1 MMLCAAKLSIVALPL
16 VVPSPAKVSQFQ
28 AQAVASDVAAAAM
41 HCVCTRAP
49 LQIIYIATIMY
60 NYENI
65 NQRYGYSNTPYL
77 LLGSILGANR
87 QDLTVNRHGIP
98 DLAVTILL
106 LVFAAFARRAE
117 KLAVDSIDEAQ
128 QTPQGWLL

>member
-1 MMLCAAKLSIVALPL
+1 M
-16 VVPSPAKVSQFQ
+16 
-28 AQAVASDVAAAAM
+28 
-41 HCVCTRAP
+41 RAHL
-49 LQIIYIATIMY
+49 LQVIYIATIMY

-77 LLGSILGANR
+77 LLGSILGTNR

-128 QTPQGWLL
+128 QTPQGWSLLCF